1 MKIMFTGIIDT
12 EDFEFLPDGLQIVEV
27 VVTCIDHELERSMS
41 PIDFAENLCIQW
53 DILED

>member
-41 PIDFAENLCIQW
+41 PIDFAENLCMQW